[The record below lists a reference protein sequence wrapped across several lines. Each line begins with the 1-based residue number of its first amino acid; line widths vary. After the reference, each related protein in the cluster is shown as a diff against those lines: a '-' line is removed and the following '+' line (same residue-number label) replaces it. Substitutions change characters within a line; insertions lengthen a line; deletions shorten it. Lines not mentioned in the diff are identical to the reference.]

1 MGNRAVITF
10 DSTPHAKSLGVYLH
24 WNGGPES
31 ILAFAEALN
40 HFKVRDSKSDD
51 SYQFARF
58 VQLVGNYLGGTLS
71 LGVGTLDRLDCDNGD
86 NGLYRI
92 QRDGGPLQIWQS
104 GGGCFEGMTLLS
116 NDEIKTHSYWQ
127 PNEKGENIFSQV
139 LAANVAH
146 FDKPE

>member
-10 DSTPHAKSLGVYLH
+10 DSTPHAKSLGIYLH

-40 HFKVRDSKSDD
+40 HFKVRDSKLDD

-58 VQLVGNYLGGTLS
+58 VQIIGNYLGGTLS
-71 LGVGTLDRLDCDNGD
+71 LGVGLLERLDCDNGD

-92 QRDGGPLQIWQS
+92 QRDGNSPIQIWQS
-104 GGGCFEGMTLLS
+104 SGSFEGMTLLS
-116 NDEIKTHSYWQ
+116 NDEIKRHSYWK
-127 PNEKGENIFSQV
+127 PNEKGENIYSQV
-139 LAANVAH
+139 LAANAAH
-146 FDKPE
+146 FDKSE